1 MQPVGW
7 PIRRSVGWQGNRR
20 ARESLANP
28 RMGLRALLLA
38 GIIVLLASVA
48 SGVAACAP
56 SSSTS
61 PKTTPSGTAATSSPT
76 SSGSSDWLTFG
87 FDAARSGVNPN
98 ETAITPANVAG
109 LHRLWRTTL
118 PAVPDAPPVLVHA
131 VKLPSGGTRDLLV
144 FTTRDGRTVG
154 VDANGGGV
162 IWARQTHGV
171 RYTTSGPVADPSRQA
186 VYSYGLDGFLH
197 RYALATGEETT
208 GNGWPV
214 LVTRMT
220 QTEKQSATLNLAG
233 GRVHVTTAGY
243 PGDAPPYQGHVV
255 IADGGSSASTVF
267 NSLCGNVSHVLAQGE
282 CSADQSGIWARAG
295 TVVDPETGNIFVTTG
310 NGPYDANR
318 GGHNYGDS
326 VIELSGDGTR
336 VLDTYTPTN
345 YQQLTDTDADL
356 GSTEPALLPRIANS
370 KTPLLALQGGKDAKL
385 RLLNRANLSG
395 QGGPGHI
402 GGELQLLSSPGCG
415 VFDQPVVWTDPSTKM
430 VWVFVGGL
438 CGLGAYQAVT
448 DGNGV
453 TRLQQVW
460 KNGDAGTTPV
470 LAGGVL
476 FQQRSGEVRALD
488 PHTGKTL
495 WTSKQ
500 ASAGGS
506 TGNIHW
512 QSVIV
517 VNGRVYAA
525 DENAVLTAYGL

>member
-1 MQPVGW
+1 MRP
-7 PIRRSVGWQGNRR
+7 
-20 ARESLANP
+20 
-28 RMGLRALLLA
+28 RALLHVLA
-38 GIIVLLASVA
+38 VALLAS
-48 SGVAACAP
+48 VAACAP
-56 SSSTS
+56 SGSTS
-61 PKTTPSGTAATSSPT
+61 PKATPAITSSPT
-76 SSGSSDWLTFG
+76 SNGSSNWLTFG

-131 VKLPSGGTRDLLV
+131 VTMPSGGTRDLLV
-144 FTTRDGRTVG
+144 FTTRDGRTVA

-162 IWARQTHGV
+162 VWARQTHGV
-171 RYTTSGPVADPSRQA
+171 RYTTAGPVADPSRQS
-186 VYSYGLDGFLH
+186 VYSCGLDGFLH

-208 GNGWPV
+208 NNGWPV
-214 LVTRMT
+214 LVSRMT
-220 QTEKQSATLNLAG
+220 QTEKLSATLNQAG
-233 GRVHVTTAGY
+233 GRIYVTTAGY

-255 IADGGSSASTVF
+255 IADGGSGASTVF
-267 NSLCGNVSHVLAQGE
+267 NSLCGNINHVLAQGE

-295 TVVDPETGNIFVTTG
+295 TVIDPQTGNIFVTTG
-310 NGPYDANR
+310 NGPYDADR
-318 GGHNYGDS
+318 GGHNYGNS
-326 VIELSGDGTR
+326 VIELSGDGSR

-345 YQQLTDTDADL
+345 EQQLTDTDTDL

-402 GGELQLLSSPGCG
+402 GGELQMLNSPGCG
-415 VFDQPVVWTDPSTKM
+415 VFDQPVVWTDPSSKA
-430 VWVFVGGL
+430 VWIIVGGL
-438 CGLGAYQAVT
+438 CGLGGYQAVT
-448 DGNGV
+448 DGAGV

-460 KNGDAGTTPV
+460 KNDDAGTTPV

-476 FQQRSGEVRALD
+476 FQQSSGEVHALD

-495 WTSKQ
+495 WTSRL

-525 DENAVLTAYGL
+525 DEDSALTAYGL